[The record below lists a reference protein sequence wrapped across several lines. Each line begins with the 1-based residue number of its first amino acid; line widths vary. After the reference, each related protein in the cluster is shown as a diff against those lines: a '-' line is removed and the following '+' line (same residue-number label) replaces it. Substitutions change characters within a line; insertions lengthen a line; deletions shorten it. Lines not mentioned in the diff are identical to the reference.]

1 VISFTLITTTPGVF
15 KTQLINR
22 GMAEEI
28 TETDREGKTS
38 KKVVGVRPGLEWVEV
53 PNPIVTTLATGVR
66 GEEGYVPT
74 VMDTRRVY
82 LVKMAHDM
90 HDDQIKDIEQEEDG
104 EGEARKK
111 KKPLNERTKWGQ
123 WILANSSAATI
134 DSADGRSWPARKVG
148 TASWFVVSDDFGV
161 WQ

>member
-1 VISFTLITTTPGVF
+1 MISFTLITNSPGVF
-15 KTQLINR
+15 RTHLVNR
-22 GMAEEI
+22 GFV
-28 TETDREGKTS
+28 TLETVDGAANSPVPTKN
-38 KKVVGVRPGLEWVEV
+38 GLEWVEV
-53 PNPIVTTLATGVR
+53 PNPIVITPAIGSR
-66 GEEGYVPT
+66 EEEGYVPA
-74 VMDTRRVY
+74 VMDSRRVY

-90 HDDQIKDIEQEEDG
+90 HDDQVKDIEQDEVV
-104 EGEARKK
+104 EGKERKQK
-111 KKPLNERTKWGQ
+111 KTLNQRTKWGQ